1 MSRNRDRQDRRPPQA
16 QALRATAPA
25 PVAVSTT
32 PEKPDPQ
39 QQFFVRIQNLMPQT
53 LEVSVL
59 DEGGTV
65 TGLRLEPR
73 GISRPVLVDR
83 VGQRT
88 HDLVAAGRVR
98 IVPQS

>member
-1 MSRNRDRQDRRPPQA
+1 MSGNRNRREDRRPPAATASVVAPRA
-16 QALRATAPA
+16 QAAPA
-25 PVAVSTT
+25 AP
-32 PEKPDPQ
+32 KPDLQ
-39 QQFFVRIQNLMPQT
+39 QQFLVVIQNMMTQV

-59 DEGGTV
+59 DEGGNV

-73 GISRPVLVDR
+73 GKSRPILVDR

-88 HDLVAAGRVR
+88 HELVAAGRAR

>member
-1 MSRNRDRQDRRPPQA
+1 MSRPRDRQDRRTPPA
-16 QALRATAPA
+16 QATHAIAPG
-25 PVAVSTT
+25 PVAVPTT
-32 PEKPDPQ
+32 TQKPDPQ
-39 QQFFVRIQNLMPQT
+39 QQFFVRIQNLMPQP

-83 VGQRT
+83 VGKRT

>member
-1 MSRNRDRQDRRPPQA
+1 MRKDRNRQEDRRHPTPVVVAAPQ
-16 QALRATAPA
+16 PA
-25 PVAVSTT
+25 PVLRQQ
-32 PEKPDPQ
+32 KPDPQ
-39 QQFFVRIQNLMPQT
+39 QQFLVVIENVMSQA

-59 DEGGTV
+59 DEGGSV

-73 GISRPVLVDR
+73 GKSRPILVDR

>member
-1 MSRNRDRQDRRPPQA
+1 V
-16 QALRATAPA
+16 L
-25 PVAVSTT
+25 TT
-32 PEKPDPQ
+32 SEKPDPQ
-39 QQFFVRIQNLMPQT
+39 QQFLVRIQNLMPQA

>member
-1 MSRNRDRQDRRPPQA
+1 MSRNRDRQDRRPPTA
-16 QALRATAPA
+16 QPVRAVAPA
-25 PVAVSTT
+25 PVAVTT
-32 PEKPDPQ
+32 TSEKPDLR
-39 QQFFVRIQNLMPQT
+39 QQFLVRIQNLMPQA

-83 VGQRT
+83 VGKRT

>member
-1 MSRNRDRQDRRPPQA
+1 VA
-16 QALRATAPA
+16 APA
-25 PVAVSTT
+25 PAAVAE
-32 PEKPDPQ
+32 PKREHAL
-39 QQFFVRIQNLMPQT
+39 QQFSVVIENLMAQA

-73 GISRPVLVDR
+73 GKSRPVLVDR
-83 VGQRT
+83 VGRRT